1 MPGFRDIW
9 TTIIYVGEPLLWMLG
24 GYALLRGLIRI
35 GRHVRLI
42 SGLTI
47 LSQLL
52 PLLVGALLG
61 LWRAELH
68 TRWDF
73 PTKLIKTFIAVLTVA
88 LLLHI
93 GDRLLVRR
101 LEAEG
106 RPNAI
111 PRLMR
116 DIARGVILVI
126 TFFVSISQFF
136 MIQIGTV
143 LLSSTVFTAVVGLAL
158 QDLLKNVFAGIA
170 LQLERPFS
178 PGDWIFIDQQLGF
191 GRVLEMSWRAIRVR
205 PRDGQVVVIPNSVVA
220 QQQITNLSATGRP
233 IAMRLRVT
241 VDAAHPPNI
250 VRELLKQAVLS
261 CNGILQT
268 PAPFVYCRDY
278 TSASASYEIKF
289 WVENYDHYPEQQGDT
304 LGRIWYVLQRADVK
318 FAPNEIVMT
327 RPQVAQNARRV
338 YYSPEQI
345 IKRLKRVALLNDV
358 LSDAELR
365 VLAEQVEIRLFA
377 VGEVLAHQ
385 GQYETTLYAITS
397 GRVRIEVQQDDDSEP
412 LVLSHLG
419 PGEIFGERGLLMGE
433 PRSASVI
440 AEEDTRTIVID
451 RHDIVPIFEHN
462 PMLTERLGA
471 ILAERQSATS
481 AYLEEYQRASTVNQ
495 PPTVSSN
502 ARSVAERIRRVLFE
516 LGK

>member
-1 MPGFRDIW
+1 MPDFLTIW
-9 TTIIYVGEPLLWMLG
+9 STIAHIVEPLLWAAG
-24 GYALLRGLIRI
+24 GYFGLRILIRL
-35 GRHVRLI
+35 GRSLRLI
-42 SGLTI
+42 SGLAI
-47 LSQLL
+47 VGRLL
-52 PLLVGALLG
+52 PLLVGVLLG
-61 LWRAELH
+61 LWQANL
-68 TRWDF
+68 TARWLF
-73 PTKLIKTFIAVLTVA
+73 PTRLIQTFVAIFTVA
-88 LLLHI
+88 LLLHM

-101 LEAEG
+101 LEVEG
-106 RPNAI
+106 RPNTI

-136 MIQIGTV
+136 QIQIGTV

-170 LQLERPFS
+170 LQLERPFA

-205 PRDGQVVVIPNSVVA
+205 PRDGQVVIIPNSVVA
-220 QQQITNLSATGRP
+220 QQQINNLSMGGRP
-233 IAMRLRVT
+233 IAMRLHIT
-241 VDAAHPPNI
+241 VDAGHPPNVI
-250 VRELLKQAVLS
+250 RDLLKKAVLS
-261 CNGILQT
+261 SDGVLDT

-278 TSASASYEIKF
+278 TAATASYEIKL
-289 WVENYDHYPEQQGDT
+289 WVADYDNYPEQQGDT
-304 LGRIWYVLQRADVK
+304 MARIWYVLQRADVK
-318 FAPNEIVMT
+318 FAPNEMVIT
-327 RPQVAQNARRV
+327 RPEALQTARRV
-338 YYSPEQI
+338 YYTPDQI
-345 IKRLKRVALLNDV
+345 LKRLRRIALLNDV
-358 LSDAELR
+358 LSEDELR
-365 VLAEQVEIRLFA
+365 SLGGQVEIRLFA
-377 VGEVLAHQ
+377 AGEVIAHQ

-397 GRVRIEVQQDDDSEP
+397 GRARVEVLQDEIEP

-462 PMLTERLGA
+462 PMLPERLGV
-471 ILAERQSATS
+471 ILAERLSATS
-481 AYLEEYQRASTVNQ
+481 ASLEEHQRAVSSQ
-495 PPTVSSN
+495 PTVSSN
-502 ARSVAERIRRVLFE
+502 ALSVAERIRRVLFE

>member
-1 MPGFRDIW
+1 MPDFSTIW
-9 TTIIYVGEPLLWMLG
+9 NTIAHIVVPLLWVVG
-24 GYALLRGLIRI
+24 GYFGLRILIHL
-35 GRHVRLI
+35 GRNLRVI

-47 LSQLL
+47 VGQLY
-52 PLLVGALLG
+52 PLLVGVLLG
-61 LWRAELH
+61 LWRANLM
-68 TRWDF
+68 TAWLF
-73 PTKLIKTFIAVLTVA
+73 PTRVILTFVAIFTVA

-101 LEAEG
+101 LEAQG
-106 RPNAI
+106 RPNTI

-116 DIARGVILVI
+116 DIARGVLLVI

-136 MIQIGTV
+136 QIQIGTV

-170 LQLERPFS
+170 LQLERPFA

-205 PRDGQVVVIPNSVVA
+205 PRDGQVVVIPNSVVS

-241 VDAAHPPNI
+241 LDAAHPPNVI
-250 VRELLKQAVLS
+250 RDLLKKAVLS
-261 CNGILQT
+261 SDGVLDT
-268 PAPFVYCRDY
+268 PAPYVYSRDY
-278 TSASASYEIKF
+278 TSATAVYEIKF
-289 WVENYDHYPEQQGDT
+289 WVANYDNYPEQQADA

-318 FAPNEIVMT
+318 FAPNEMVIT
-327 RPQVAQNARRV
+327 RPQALQTARRV
-338 YYSPEQI
+338 YYTPDQI
-345 IKRLKRVALLNDV
+345 LKRLRRIALLNDV
-358 LSDAELR
+358 LSEDELR
-365 VLAEQVEIRLFA
+365 SLCGQVEIRLFA
-377 VGEVLAHQ
+377 AGEVMARQ
-385 GQYETTLYAITS
+385 GQFETTLYAITS
-397 GRVRIEVQQDDDSEP
+397 GRARVEVQQDAAEP

-419 PGEIFGERGLLMGE
+419 SGEIFGERGLLMGE

-451 RHDIVPIFEHN
+451 RHDILPIFEHN
-462 PMLTERLGA
+462 PMLPERLGE
-471 ILAERQSATS
+471 ILTQRQSATS
-481 AYLEEYQRASTVNQ
+481 AYLEEHQRAASNQ
-495 PPTVSSN
+495 APTISPN
-502 ARSVAERIRRVLFE
+502 ARSVAERIRRVLFD